1 MKVLLVKMSSLG
13 DVVHTLP
20 AVRDAVREGVRID
33 WVVEEAYEP
42 VASLARGVD
51 AILPVAIRR
60 WRRQPWRCLGEIRA
74 ACHRLRRRRYDLVLD
89 AQGLIKSALVGLLA
103 RGTEHAGFD
112 RSSVRERAATLAYGR
127 HVKVPRHIHAATRL
141 RALFAHA
148 LGYEVPSGK
157 PRFDIANGRATRDHA
172 VLLHGAAW
180 NTKLWPEN
188 HWIDVARRAA
198 ADGLTPTLLWQ
209 DELERARAERIA
221 DAEPRAEVCEHMDLT
236 GAIDLLGA
244 SRLVVGVDTG
254 LAHLGAAMGRPT
266 VMLFGPTDPL
276 RTGCLGERAVNLS
289 SELACA
295 PCLSRRCRHP
305 EAAAQS
311 RQSPPCMAGMPPET
325 VWRLA
330 SAAMQRERIG

>member
-1 MKVLLVKMSSLG
+1 MRVLLVKMSSLG

-20 AVRDAVREGVRID
+20 AVRDAVQHGARID

-42 VASLARGVD
+42 VAALAQGVD

-60 WRRQPWRCLGEIRA
+60 WRRQPLRCLGEIRA
-74 ACHRLRRRRYDLVLD
+74 AGRSLRHQRYDLVLD

-103 RGTEHAGFD
+103 KGTVHAGFD
-112 RSSVRERAATLAYGR
+112 RTSIRERAATLTYGR
-127 HVKVPRHIHAATRL
+127 RVHVLRHGHAATRL

-148 LGYEVPSGK
+148 MGYEVPTGT
-157 PRFDIANGRATRDHA
+157 PRFDIANGRVTRDHA

-180 NTKLWPEN
+180 STKLWPER
-188 HWIDVARRAA
+188 HWIDVAKRAA
-198 ADGLTPTLLWQ
+198 ADGLTPTLLWH
-209 DELERARAERIA
+209 DAPERARAERIA
-221 DAEPRAEVCEHMDLT
+221 DAEPRAEVCARMDLT
-236 GAIDLLGA
+236 GTIDLIGA

-266 VMLFGPTDPL
+266 VMLFGPTDPA

-289 SELACA
+289 AELSCA
-295 PCLSRRCRHP
+295 PCLSRRCRRP
-305 EAAAQS
+305 EAAPTSLLA
-311 RQSPPCMAGMPPET
+311 PPCLAGVAPDA

-330 SAAMQRERIG
+330 SAAMQRERSD

>member
-1 MKVLLVKMSSLG
+1 MRVLLVKMSSLG

-20 AVRDAVREGVRID
+20 AVRDAVRQGAHID

-42 VASLARGVD
+42 VAALARGVH

-60 WRRQPWRCLGEIRA
+60 WRCQPLRSLGEIRG
-74 ACHRLRRRRYDLVLD
+74 ACQHLRKGRYDLVLD

-103 RGTEHAGFD
+103 RGTVRAGFD
-112 RSSVRERAATLAYGR
+112 RTSIRERAATLAYR
-127 HVKVPRHIHAATRL
+127 RRVQVPRHAHAAMRL
-141 RALFAHA
+141 RTLFAQA
-148 LGYEVPSGK
+148 MDYEVPTGT
-157 PRFDIANGRATRDHA
+157 PHFGIANGRATRDHA

-180 NTKLWPEN
+180 STKLWPER

-198 ADGLTPTLLWQ
+198 AEGLTPTLLWQ
-209 DELERARAERIA
+209 DSLERTRAERIA
-221 DAEPRAEVCEHMDLT
+221 DAEPRAEVCERMDLT
-236 GAIDLLGA
+236 GAIDLLGS

-266 VMLFGPTDPL
+266 VMLFGPTDPA
-276 RTGCLGERAVNLS
+276 RTGCLGERAVNLN
-289 SELACA
+289 SELPCA

-305 EAAAQS
+305 DALATS
-311 RQSPPCMAGMPPET
+311 RPLPPCLAGVAPEA

-330 SAAMQRERIG
+330 SAAMQRERSG

>member
-1 MKVLLVKMSSLG
+1 MRVLLVKMSSLG

-20 AVRDAVREGVRID
+20 AVRDAVRQGVRID

-42 VASLARGVD
+42 VAALARGVN
-51 AILPVAIRR
+51 AIAPVAIRR
-60 WRRQPWRCLGEIRA
+60 WRRQPLRCLAEIHA
-74 ACHRLRRRRYDLVLD
+74 ACRHLRRGRYDLVLD

-103 RGTEHAGFD
+103 RGTVRAGFD
-112 RSSVRERAATLAYGR
+112 RASIRERVATLAYGR
-127 HVKVPRHIHAATRL
+127 CIHVPRHAHAATRL
-141 RALFAHA
+141 RTLFAQA
-148 LGYEVPSGK
+148 MGYEMPTGT
-157 PRFDIANGRATRDHA
+157 PQFDIANGRATRDHA

-180 NTKLWPEN
+180 GTKLWPER
-188 HWIDVARRAA
+188 HWVDVARRAA

-209 DELERARAERIA
+209 DTLERARAERIA
-221 DAEPRAEVCEHMDLT
+221 EAEPRAEVCERMDLT

-254 LAHLGAAMGRPT
+254 LAHLGAALGRPT
-266 VMLFGPTDPL
+266 VMLFGPTDPA

-289 SELACA
+289 SKLSCA

-305 EAAAQS
+305 EAAATI
-311 RQSPPCMAGMPPET
+311 RQSPPCLGSIAPEA

-330 SAAMQRERIG
+330 STAMQRERSG

>member
-1 MKVLLVKMSSLG
+1 MRVLLVKMSSLG

-20 AVRDAVREGVRID
+20 AVRDAVRQGAHID

-42 VASLARGVD
+42 VAALARGVR
-51 AILPVAIRR
+51 AIVPVAVRR
-60 WRRQPWRCLGEIRA
+60 WRRRPLLCMGEIRA
-74 ACHRLRRRRYDLVLD
+74 ARERLRRERYDLVLD

-103 RGTEHAGFD
+103 RTAVRAGFD
-112 RSSVRERAATLAYGR
+112 RSSIRERAATLAYR
-127 HVKVPRHIHAATRL
+127 RRVHVPHHAHAAMRL
-141 RALFAHA
+141 RLLFAQA
-148 LGYEVPSGK
+148 MGYTVPTGT
-157 PRFDIANGRATRDHA
+157 PQFDIANGRATGDHA

-180 NTKLWPEN
+180 STKLWPER

-209 DELERARAERIA
+209 DAIERTRAERIA
-221 DAEPRAEVCEHMDLT
+221 DAEPRAEVCERMDLT
-236 GAIDLLGA
+236 GVIDLLGA

-266 VMLFGPTDPL
+266 VMLFGPTDPA

-289 SELACA
+289 SELSCA

-305 EAAAQS
+305 DALATS
-311 RQSPPCMAGMPPET
+311 RQSPPCLGGVAPEA
-325 VWRLA
+325 VWRQAL
-330 SAAMQRERIG
+330 AAMQREPSG

>member
-20 AVRDAVREGVRID
+20 AVRDAVRQGAHID

-42 VASLARGVD
+42 VAALARGVD

-60 WRRQPWRCLGEIRA
+60 WRRQPLRAVSEIRA
-74 ACHRLRRRRYDLVLD
+74 ACRRLRRGRYDLVLD

-103 RGTEHAGFD
+103 KGTVHAGFD
-112 RSSVRERAATLAYGR
+112 RASVRERVATLAYR
-127 HVKVPRHIHAATRL
+127 RRVHVPRHAHAATRL
-141 RALFAHA
+141 RELVAPA
-148 LGYEVPSGK
+148 LGYEVPNGK
-157 PRFDIANGRATRDHA
+157 PRFDIANGRTTRDHA

-180 NTKLWPEN
+180 STKLWPED
-188 HWIDVARRAA
+188 HWIDVAKRAA

-209 DELERARAERIA
+209 GALERARAERIA
-221 DAEPRAEVCEHMDLT
+221 DAEPRAEVCERMDLT

-266 VMLFGPTDPL
+266 VMLFGPTDSA
-276 RTGCLGERAVNLS
+276 RTGCLGERAVNLN
-289 SELACA
+289 SELTCS
-295 PCLSRRCRHP
+295 PCLSRRCRRP
-305 EAAAQS
+305 EAATQGN
-311 RQSPPCMAGMPPET
+311 QSPPCMAGMAPDA

-330 SAAMQRERIG
+330 SAAMRQERSG

>member
-1 MKVLLVKMSSLG
+1 MRVLLVKMSSLG

-20 AVRDAVREGVRID
+20 AVRDAVRRGAQID

-42 VASLARGVD
+42 VAALAEGIH

-60 WRRQPWRCLGEIRA
+60 WRHQPLRCLSEIRA
-74 ACHRLRRRRYDLVLD
+74 ACRRLRRGHYDLVLD
-89 AQGLIKSALVGLLA
+89 AQGLMKSALVGLSA
-103 RGTEHAGFD
+103 RATVRAGFD
-112 RSSVRERAATLAYGR
+112 CTSIRERAATLAYR
-127 HVKVPRHIHAATRL
+127 RRLQVPWHAHAAMRL
-141 RALFAHA
+141 RALFALA
-148 LGYEVPSGK
+148 MDYEVPSGT
-157 PRFDIANGRATRDHA
+157 PRFDIANGLTTRDHA

-180 NTKLWPEN
+180 STKLWPER

-209 DELERARAERIA
+209 GTLERARAERIA
-221 DAEPRAEVCEHMDLT
+221 AAEPRAEVCERMDLT
-236 GAIDLLGA
+236 GAIDLLGT

-266 VMLFGPTDPL
+266 VMLFGPTDPA

-289 SELACA
+289 SELSCA

-305 EAAAQS
+305 EAAATS
-311 RQSPPCMAGMPPET
+311 RPLPPCLGEVAPEA

-330 SAAMQRERIG
+330 SAAMRRERNG